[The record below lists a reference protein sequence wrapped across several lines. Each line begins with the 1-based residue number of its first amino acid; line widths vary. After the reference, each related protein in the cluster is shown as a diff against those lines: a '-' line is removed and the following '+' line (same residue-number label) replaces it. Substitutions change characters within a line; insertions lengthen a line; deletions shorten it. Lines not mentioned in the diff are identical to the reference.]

1 MNLIRPINRIMPII
15 IVVSIALLLCLA
27 FTNAAYADSKT
38 IPTIGGDNGTGTVE
52 DINDTIESIIFKIR
66 IVGALI
72 VVACIII
79 GFIIVGM
86 SLGNAQKRAIGI
98 SAVLF
103 AGISIYGIAKAP
115 AIANYIIQD
124 SQKTSS
130 EVSVQYAVPQEA
142 SKINYHL

>member
-15 IVVSIALLLCLA
+15 IGVSIALLLCLA

-38 IPTIGGDNGTGTVE
+38 IPTIGGDSGAGTVE
-52 DINDTIESIIFKIR
+52 DINDTIESLIWKIR
-66 IVGALI
+66 MIGALI

-98 SAVLF
+98 SAVVC

-115 AIANYIIQD
+115 ALANWIIQD
-124 SQKTSS
+124 SQKTAS
-130 EVSVQYAVPQEA
+130 EVSVQYVVPPEA
-142 SKINYHL
+142 SKMNYHL